1 MGKNRYLP
9 FGYRIKDGKIVPHI
23 PEAESVRIIFEEY
36 AAGSSYADI
45 AEQLQRSGVRY
56 HEDTPA
62 WHKHMVKRILENER
76 YTGTKGYP
84 AIIPESLFQAVDAK
98 RKSKAPRQPAAKP
111 HIPDSPKFSPD
122 IIQTVTNLKAIRLE
136 NQIKQELSKP
146 VLEPDRLRKMIFQCA
161 LDKYEAIL
169 AANKPIQ
176 SNHVDAGSVHFDIQ
190 TKGTDA

>member
-62 WHKHMVKRILENER
+62 WNKHMVKRMLENER

-84 AIIPESLFQAVDAK
+84 AIIPESLFQAVDAM
-98 RKSKAPRQPAAKP
+98 RKSKAPRQPVAKP
-111 HIPDSPKFSPD
+111 RIPDSPRFSPD
-122 IIQTVTNLKAIRLE
+122 INHAITDLNATRLE
-136 NQIKQELSKP
+136 NQIRQELGKP

-161 LDKYEAIL
+161 LDKYEAIRV
-169 AANKPIQ
+169 ANKSIQ
-176 SNHVDAGSVHFDIQ
+176 SNQVDAGSVHFDI
-190 TKGTDA
+190 